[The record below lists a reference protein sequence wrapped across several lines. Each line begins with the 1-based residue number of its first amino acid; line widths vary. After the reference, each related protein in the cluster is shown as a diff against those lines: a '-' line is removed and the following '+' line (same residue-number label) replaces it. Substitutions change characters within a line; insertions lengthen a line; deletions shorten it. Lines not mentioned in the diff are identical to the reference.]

1 MSNKKI
7 YSLVIC
13 YDEDTGTVEWL
24 EERINR
30 ETELPDDMFETKHL
44 EEFDE
49 YLMDED
55 ELEEFNRKRQSS
67 IMNAPRNTNV
77 ASRPN
82 NQGGARVVL
91 PPMGMNIPYRTS

>member
-1 MSNKKI
+1 MVAMLVEDEVDSGF
-7 YSLVIC
+7 SLRNE
-13 YDEDTGTVEWL
+13 DESFL
-24 EERINR
+24 ENV
-30 ETELPDDMFETKHL
+30 P

>member
-1 MSNKKI
+1 
-7 YSLVIC
+7 
-13 YDEDTGTVEWL
+13 
-24 EERINR
+24 
-30 ETELPDDMFETKHL
+30 
-44 EEFDE
+44 
-49 YLMDED
+49 MDED